1 MWKKCY
7 ELQPNVVW
15 SPIKMT
21 STVVNSR
28 KTINASVPV
37 KKWIAKTITCS
48 YVVSSCVAERDDLL
62 TGACESNLYTISISD
77 MATSSHVCLFSKAT
91 SCFSTNTVASDSVEL
106 KPWPQQ
112 NGVVERRNHTL
123 VERSSEESIN
133 SAAQLDHNNEDPPL
147 TSSIVIKEQEAHPIV
162 TTSKEETS
170 LISLNKVDEFNHE
183 GSVDFDSNT
192 VFVSYDGPNFK
203 EVESS
208 TTTLD
213 PSNMHEFHPVQ
224 PLIHIWTN
232 ALPLEQE
239 EGIDFEESL
248 ALVAHLEVVRMF
260 VAFAAHKNIIIFQMD
275 VKTAFLKGPLKEEVY
290 VSQSDGFVNP
300 EFPNHVYRLKKA
312 LYGLKQAPRAWY
324 DKLSSFLIEHH
335 FNKDFSKRFTNLMK
349 NNFEMSMIGKL
360 KFFLRLQVHQSPRS
374 IFISQSQYV
383 IKLLKKH
390 GMDDCVSMSIPMATE
405 RLDANLQGTPTDQT
419 TYRRMIEGL
428 KYLTTSRPDITFS
441 TFVYSR
447 YQARPTVKHLKEVK
461 RIFRYLRQSYKI
473 WYLKE
478 SRFELIAYSDAD
490 HARCKDDCKST
501 LGGLQVLG
509 EKLMS
514 WSSK

>member
-1 MWKKCY
+1 
-7 ELQPNVVW
+7 
-15 SPIKMT
+15 
-21 STVVNSR
+21 
-28 KTINASVPV
+28 
-37 KKWIAKTITCS
+37 
-48 YVVSSCVAERDDLL
+48 
-62 TGACESNLYTISISD
+62 
-77 MATSSHVCLFSKAT
+77 MATSSPICLFSKAT
-91 SCFSTNTVASDSVEL
+91 STKSWLWHRRLSHLNFGTINDLTKLDLVDGLPKFKYIKDHLCSACERGKSKKSSHQPKLVPSTHSKLEWLHMDL
-106 KPWPQQ
+106 CGPMK
-112 NGVVERRNHTL
+112 
-123 VERSSEESIN
+123 RSSEESIN

-170 LISLNKVDEFNHE
+170 LISLNNADEFNQE
-183 GSVDFDSNT
+183 GSIDFDS
-192 VFVSYDGPNFK
+192 
-203 EVESS
+203 
-208 TTTLD
+208 TT
-213 PSNMHEFHPVQ
+213 
-224 PLIHIWTN
+224 
-232 ALPLEQE
+232 E

-248 ALVAHLEVVRMF
+248 ALVAHLEVVRTF
-260 VAFAAHKNIIIFQMD
+260 VAFAAHKNITIFQMD
-275 VKTAFLKGPLKEEVY
+275 VKTAFLNGPLKKEVY

-300 EFPNHVYRLKKA
+300 DFPNHVYRLKKA
-312 LYGLKQAPRAWY
+312 LYG
-324 DKLSSFLIEHH
+324 
-335 FNKDFSKRFTNLMK
+335 FNKLHEHDFSKCFTNLMK
-349 NNFEMSMIGKL
+349 NNFEMSMIGEL

-419 TYRRMIEGL
+419 TYRRMLEGL

-447 YQARPTVKHLKEVK
+447 YQARPTVKYLKEVK
-461 RIFRYLRQSYKI
+461 RIFRYLRQSYNI

-509 EKLMS
+509 EKLVS